1 MKSNIINFPNL
12 REANLVLG
20 NTVRIPVF
28 RTPISAGDPTDVP
41 DQEQFD
47 EYMDIPEDFLSDP
60 DYNYVHKVKGD
71 SMYPLLKDGDRVLV
85 DCSDS
90 AKYDG
95 VLSKVIVAYTEEGF
109 NVKRLEKIKGNYC
122 LVPENPKYPIRKISE
137 YTNFDIKGVV
147 LGIIQFKPI

>member
-95 VLSKVIVAYTEEGF
+95 Y
-109 NVKRLEKIKGNYC
+109 
-122 LVPENPKYPIRKISE
+122 
-137 YTNFDIKGVV
+137 
-147 LGIIQFKPI
+147 